1 MDKTGA
7 FTECKAK
14 TRSLLIVIRPMA
26 KTKLIGG
33 MIGAKGAEKFIANT
47 DCIQWGYRVLT
58 CHRAGSRCFR
68 RVQRRT
74 METSGKLIPVG
85 FARLGTCEDF
95 AEVESLLSML
105 LRSFPEVTVH
115 HGDVV
120 DNLGMAFMTPAEKA
134 SGRRHLT
141 LQRALWDQGYHI
153 WPTSFPSQSV
163 CDGSIG
169 A

>member
-1 MDKTGA
+1 MIPVHVEMALGIKGRSMDKTGA

-58 CHRAGSRCFR
+58 CHRVGSRCFR

-74 METSGKLIPVG
+74 MR
-85 FARLGTCEDF
+85 A
-95 AEVESLLSML
+95 
-105 LRSFPEVTVH
+105 
-115 HGDVV
+115 
-120 DNLGMAFMTPAEKA
+120 DNAV
-134 SGRRHLT
+134 S
-141 LQRALWDQGYHI
+141 
-153 WPTSFPSQSV
+153 
-163 CDGSIG
+163 
-169 A
+169 